1 MLKSVFPA
9 VVGLTTIPM
18 LKNKQTNKSIK
29 RQRDFYATSKVLAIS
44 CENLAFAIN
53 MAHKFGIS
61 KIMAIK

>member
-1 MLKSVFPA
+1 MLRSVFPA

-18 LKNKQTNKSIK
+18 LKNKQ
-29 RQRDFYATSKVLAIS
+29 LAIS

>member
-1 MLKSVFPA
+1 
-9 VVGLTTIPM
+9 M